1 MAKYRITGPDGG
13 TYEITA
19 PDDAS
24 EADVLA
30 YAQRN
35 AGMTKAPEVEALAS
49 TPPPVSARQAEDQSM
64 AALGKYEKSP
74 EAAMNALPKGLRVPL
89 QTLRDSVTGIGQGLT
104 FNFGD
109 EIQAGLATPL
119 EMIRNKTTDIGGS
132 YDSAL
137 KNARGENKLAETR
150 SPVANTIGQVAG
162 GMAAGG
168 TAQQGGLTLLN
179 AAKPTIG
186 SMALRG
192 AGEGAAYG
200 AAYGFGG
207 GEGGFDNRIND
218 AVKQGGMGAVTGGA
232 VGGFA
237 GRSAQK
243 AANATIPT
251 TQQLK
256 TAGNQAY
263 QQADQAGL
271 VISPQSFSAAVDDIA
286 IRMQS
291 EGMDKTIHPKALAA
305 LQRLTEAQGGTP
317 SLREIDTLRRVVKSA
332 GASIDPS
339 ERRLANIMTEKLDDF
354 VSNLKPTDVVAGDA
368 VKATSAL
375 NKGRDYWSRMRKSE
389 MIEEAVKKAEN
400 RAASTGSGGNADNAI
415 RQNIRAILDNPKKS
429 RGFTQEERELM
440 QRVVKGGP
448 VQNVA
453 RLLGKLSPQGN
464 GLMMML
470 HGAGGVASGG
480 ATIPLAVAGYGAK
493 KFADSATPRNVDA
506 LSRAI
511 RSGGSLP
518 QPQMLPAQQRALLD
532 AVIRGSAQQG
542 GLLD

>member
-13 TYEITA
+13 TYEVTA

-24 EADVLA
+24 EADILA
-30 YAQRN
+30 YVQRN
-35 AGMTKAPEVEALAS
+35 AGMVKPSVDGPL
-49 TPPPVSARQAEDQSM
+49 TPPPVAPRQGREDESM
-64 AALGKYEKSP
+64 ARYEDYKKSP
-74 EAAMNALPKGLRVPL
+74 EATMNALPKALRVPL
-89 QTLRDSVTGIGQGLT
+89 QTLRDSVTGIGQGAT

-119 EMIRNKTTDIGGS
+119 EMLRNKTLDVGAS
-132 YDSAL
+132 HDSAL
-137 KNARGENKLAETR
+137 ANARGEQKRAETR

-162 GMAAGG
+162 GMATGG
-168 TAQQGGLTLLN
+168 QLQQGGVTLLN

-207 GEGGFDNRIND
+207 GEGVEDRVNK
-218 AVKQGGMGAVTGGA
+218 AVTQGGLGALTGGA
-232 VGGFA
+232 MGAYA
-237 GRSAQK
+237 GRGAQK
-243 AANATIPT
+243 AANQTIPT
-251 TQQLK
+251 TAQLK
-256 TAGNQAY
+256 AAGNQAY

-271 VISPQSFSAAVDDIA
+271 VVSPESFSAAVDDIA

-332 GASIDPS
+332 GASLDPS

-389 MIEEAVKKAEN
+389 LIEEAVTKAEN
-400 RAASTGSGGNADNAI
+400 RAASTGSGGNVDNAI
-415 RQNIRAILDNPKKS
+415 RQNIRAILDNPRKS

-440 QRVVKGGP
+440 LKVVKGGP

-493 KFADSATPRNVDA
+493 KFADSVTPRNVDV

-542 GLLD
+542 LLD